1 MVLSHL
7 AHPVKGWQTR
17 PIQPALKDGGQHYE
31 NLKEKIQNMTILAQ
45 KTGVSINHLN
55 HLLLLDPNNLL
66 LKNQVFAAIVRE
78 DDHKGLRRRLKSAKI
93 LWALPR
99 QSNLLEG
106 GQ

>member
-1 MVLSHL
+1 M
-7 AHPVKGWQTR
+7 
-17 PIQPALKDGGQHYE
+17 
-31 NLKEKIQNMTILAQ
+31 AQ
-45 KTGVSINHLN
+45 KTGVSNDHLN

-78 DDHKGLRRRLKSAKI
+78 DDHKGLRRGLKSAKI
-93 LWALPR
+93 IWALPR

>member
-17 PIQPALKDGGQHYE
+17 PIQPALKDGGQHDE
-31 NLKEKIQNMTILAQ
+31 HLKEKIQNMTILAQ

-66 LKNQVFAAIVRE
+66 LENQVFAAIVRE
-78 DDHKGLRRRLKSAKI
+78 DDHKGLRRGLKSAKHS
-93 LWALPR
+93 LCPPKTKQPA
-99 QSNLLEG
+99 
-106 GQ
+106 